1 MGCNMADTT
10 IVLVTQQSLQSEN
23 LKNILMAETGW
34 IR

>member
-23 LKNILMAETGW
+23 LKKYSDG
-34 IR
+34 